1 MTDAPITTLP
11 GKLRRREM
19 LAAIEAQGFV
29 RVSELSKQF
38 GISEVTVRSDLDQ
51 LERSNSIERVHGG
64 VLSNSS
70 VSMKERS
77 FEEVS
82 HEQAGEKAAIG
93 RVAAGMISSGDSIIL
108 DVGTTATAVADA
120 LVQRKDIED
129 VIVFTNGITT
139 ALKLEPEIPRYTVIL
154 MGGVLRPRQHSLVQ
168 PMSGEWLER
177 LNANIAFI
185 GCNGID
191 VDSGVTNVNVPEA
204 HVKQMMVGAARRVVV
219 VADGSKLGKTSLVK
233 FADVDDIDVVVT
245 TSSATDEGIEAIR
258 SANRDVILADN
269 PQPASNE

>member
-1 MTDAPITTLP
+1 MTDTPIQALP
-11 GKLRRREM
+11 GKLRRRQM
-19 LAAIEAQGFV
+19 LATIEERGFV
-29 RVSELSKQF
+29 RVAELSQKF

-51 LERSNSIERVHGG
+51 LEGRADIERVHGG
-64 VLSNSS
+64 VLATTSGSS
-70 VSMKERS
+70 KERS

-82 HEQAGEKAAIG
+82 HEQAGDKAAIG
-93 RVAAGMISSGDSIIL
+93 RAAAALVSSGDSVIL

-120 LVQRKDIED
+120 LVQRRDLED

-168 PMSGEWLER
+168 PMTGEWLER

-191 VDSGVTNVNVPEA
+191 VESGVTNVNVPEA
-204 HVKQMMVGAARRVVV
+204 HVKQMMVASARRVVV
-219 VADGSKLGKTSLVK
+219 VADGSKLEKTSLVK
-233 FADVDDIDVVVT
+233 FAEVDDVDLVLT
-245 TSSATDEGIEAIR
+245 TSSASQEAVETMR
-258 SANRDVILADN
+258 SATREVIVADE
-269 PQPASNE
+269 QIAGSDD